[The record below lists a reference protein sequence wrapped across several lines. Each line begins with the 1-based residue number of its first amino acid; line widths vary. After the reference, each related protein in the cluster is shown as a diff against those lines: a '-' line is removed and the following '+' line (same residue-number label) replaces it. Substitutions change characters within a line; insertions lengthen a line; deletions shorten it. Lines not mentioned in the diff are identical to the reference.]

1 MKINIDYTCIYNMN
15 AIARRLCVARVSSI
29 VSLAC
34 RSHVARMSRL
44 VVAHVSHM
52 RSHLCVGVSH
62 MCCSDRRTYLLTC
75 VRSCVACLVA
85 VAVLACRCVAHVS
98 RACVARMC
106 RALGRT
112 YMSVCRS
119 CVVRAF
125 RRLLTAH
132 SHAYIYLFVLRL
144 TERT

>member
-34 RSHVARMSRL
+34 RSHVALS
-44 VVAHVSHM
+44 
-52 RSHLCVGVSH
+52 G
-62 MCCSDRRTYLLTC
+62 
-75 VRSCVACLVA
+75 RSCVTPA
-85 VAVLACRCVAHVS
+85 VAPMCRCVAHVLQRPS
-98 RACVARMC
+98 YLSFNMCSLVCRVLGRCRCVGMSVCCACVARMC

-132 SHAYIYLFVLRL
+132 SHAYIYLFVL
-144 TERT
+144 